1 MFTTIE
7 YTQRVTGRTVS
18 LELLYRAQAVIEMYI
33 GKAEED
39 IVSPDDL
46 ALLQR
51 ATSFQAVYMLNNED
65 IVYEQM
71 SALQILQANM
81 QVTFRNADTASPW
94 IAPLAIMA
102 CRNLSWKRSRSVS
115 TAPILG
121 RRRRKEWE
129 RD

>member
-1 MFTTIE
+1 MFTTVE
-7 YTQRVTGRTVS
+7 YTQRVTNRTVS

-33 GKAEED
+33 GKTEDD
-39 IVSPDDL
+39 IVAPDDL

-51 ATSFQAVYMLNNED
+51 AVSFQAVYMLNNED

-71 SALQILQANM
+71 SALQVLQANM
-81 QVTFRNADTASPW
+81 QVTFRNDDTASPW

-102 CRNLSWKRSRSVS
+102 CKNLSWKRSRSVR
-115 TAPILG
+115 TGPILG
-121 RRRRKEWE
+121 RRRRKEWT

>member
-1 MFTTIE
+1 MFTTVE

-33 GKAEED
+33 GKVEED
-39 IVSPDDL
+39 IISPDDL

-71 SALQILQANM
+71 SALQVLQANM
-81 QVTFRNADTASPW
+81 QVTFRNEDTASPW

-102 CRNLSWKRSRSVS
+102 CNNLSWKRSRSVR
-115 TAPILG
+115 TGPILG
-121 RRRRKEWE
+121 RRRRKEWT